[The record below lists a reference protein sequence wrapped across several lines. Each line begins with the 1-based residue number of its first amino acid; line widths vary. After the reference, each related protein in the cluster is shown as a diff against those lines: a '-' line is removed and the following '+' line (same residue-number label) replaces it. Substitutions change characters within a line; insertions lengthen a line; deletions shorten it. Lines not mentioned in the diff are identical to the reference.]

1 MMTSPRIAIV
11 HERLTEIAGSEH
23 VVEQL
28 ATEWPDAT
36 VHVPFA
42 DPAGIAPILRG
53 RVVTGPL
60 DRVYRASGRRS
71 YAPLL
76 PLVPAAL
83 RHIDVSGSDAV
94 IISHHAMALSAVHSA
109 GTIPTVAYVHS
120 PARWAWDPAMRAG
133 EASGI
138 AGKSAIAA
146 LAAVARRAEST
157 AAPKITTVVANST
170 EVSAR
175 IKRWWNR
182 DSVVV
187 HPPVDTERYSFDPA
201 VEREDFFLL
210 AGRLVPYKRPEI
222 AIVAAKK
229 AGVKLVVAGSGR
241 LADEC
246 KKLAGPKTLFLG
258 RVSDE
263 EMLSLQRRATALI
276 MPGVE
281 DFGIVPVEAMGCGTP
296 VLAVDEGGALDTVIP
311 GLSGQLVANGDDETL
326 TDNFASAMT
335 SFDPGSYS
343 HQAISDHAQQFSR
356 AHFRASMR
364 DIVEQLTS

>member
-1 MMTSPRIAIV
+1 MSPARIAIV

-23 VVEQL
+23 VVQQL
-28 ATEWPDAT
+28 ATEWPDAR

-42 DPAGIAPILRG
+42 DPAAITSDLQG

-60 DRVYRASGRRS
+60 DGLYRRTGRKS

-76 PLVPAAL
+76 PMVPTAL
-83 RHIDVSGSDAV
+83 RRIDLTGADAV

-109 GTIPTVAYVHS
+109 GNTPTIAYVHS

-133 EASGI
+133 EASGVV
-138 AGKSAIAA
+138 GESAIAA
-146 LAAVARRAEST
+146 LAAVARRAESS
-157 AAPKITTVVANST
+157 AAPKVTTIVANST
-170 EVSAR
+170 EVAAR
-175 IKRWWNR
+175 IKRWWDR

-187 HPPVDTERYSFDPA
+187 HPPVDTERYRPDPS
-201 VEREDFFLL
+201 VDREDYFLL

-222 AIVAAKK
+222 AILAAKQ

-246 KKLAGPKTLFLG
+246 RRLAGRDTVFLG
-258 RVSDE
+258 RVSDD
-263 EMLSLQRRATALI
+263 EMLRLQQRARALL

-281 DFGIVPVEAMGCGTP
+281 DFGIVPVESMGCGTP

-311 GLSGQLVANGDDETL
+311 EVSGQLIVNADDDVL
-326 TDNFASAMT
+326 VDNFAMALQA
-335 SFDPGSYS
+335 FDDRAFN
-343 HQAISDHAQQFSR
+343 HQDISDHAQKFSR
-356 AHFRASMR
+356 ARFRKSMR
-364 DIVEQLTS
+364 DVVETVL